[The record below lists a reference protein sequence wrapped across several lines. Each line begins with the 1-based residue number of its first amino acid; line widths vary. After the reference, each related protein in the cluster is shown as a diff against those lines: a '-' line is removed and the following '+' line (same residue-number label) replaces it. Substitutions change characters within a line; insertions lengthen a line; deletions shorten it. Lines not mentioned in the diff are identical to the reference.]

1 MNKPENR
8 VDKIVSDLLRGRR
21 LRLCGGD
28 AEEKAAI
35 TAAARLVAAHQ
46 GPQRM
51 GPAFRKRLE
60 AALESAPKEEWLTR
74 RAALVAGLGLA
85 AGAVTGGLVARALEP
100 AVQTPFGPDSNARAG
115 GELINPRDGRWI
127 DVAAIAELVEGQGK
141 RVTAGG
147 VGAFLFRR
155 GDTVTA
161 VSSICSHLPCELSWN
176 GAGGLLDCSCHPAS
190 FTREGKSADDTY
202 ALPALNKVQVRVTA
216 SGRVEVLGT
225 A

>member
-21 LRLCGGD
+21 LKLRGGD

-35 TAAARLVAAHQ
+35 TAAARLVAARQ

-51 GPAFRKRLE
+51 NPAFRKRLE
-60 AALESAPKEEWLTR
+60 AALESVPGEGWLTR
-74 RAALVAGLGLA
+74 RATLVAGLGLA
-85 AGAVTGGLVARALEP
+85 GGAVTGWLGARALQP
-100 AVQTPFGPDSNARAG
+100 AHRYAPGPFARTG

-127 DVAAIAELVEGQGK
+127 DVAAMAELVEGQGK

-147 VGAFLFRR
+147 VGAYLFRR
-155 GDTVTA
+155 GDTVKA
-161 VSSICSHLPCELSWN
+161 VSSICSHLPCELTWN
-176 GAGGLLDCSCHPAS
+176 SGGGLLDCPCHPAS
-190 FTREGKSADDTY
+190 FTPEGKSADDTY
-202 ALPALNKVQVRVTA
+202 GLPDLNKVQVRVTA
-216 SGRVEVLGT
+216 AGRVEVLGT

>member
-8 VDKIVSDLLRGRR
+8 VDKIVADLLRGRR
-21 LRLCGGD
+21 LRLRGGD

-35 TAAARLVAAHQ
+35 TAAARLVAARQ

-51 GPAFRKRLE
+51 NPAFRKRLE
-60 AALESAPKEEWLTR
+60 GALESAPKEPWLTR

-85 AGAVTGGLVARALEP
+85 AGAVTGGLIGRAAEP
-100 AVQTPFGPDSNARAG
+100 AARSTPGPAARVG
-115 GELINPRDGRWI
+115 GELVNPRNGRWT
-127 DVAAIAELVEGQGK
+127 DVAAMAELVEGQGK

-155 GDTVTA
+155 GDAVTA
-161 VSSICSHLPCELSWN
+161 VSSICSHLPCELSWS
-176 GAGGLLDCSCHPAS
+176 GGGGVLNCPCHPAS
-190 FTREGKSADDTY
+190 FTPDGKSTNDAY
-202 ALPALNKVQVRVTA
+202 PLPALNTVQVRVTGA
-216 SGRVEVLGT
+216 GRVEVLGT